1 MFYNLG
7 MLPMREQICSHS
19 GTHQERMV
27 IAMSKKLKF
36 PLRIQ
41 FLVIALSLAVT
52 TTVLGLSAF
61 LTDTDIY
68 QGTFRTALGDE
79 LGFKLTGDAH
89 EDEAILPGGT
99 VDLNVC
105 AEIDKPNDLYLFVEL
120 DIPSDF
126 EKVGFNSTEWRP
138 ISEGSDIYYFG
149 NATSLVS
156 LGKTNGTDSDILDGI
171 KLSPEVEGGESYTV
185 TITGYAIQAAN
196 INSTSPTAVFNM
208 IGGQNEN
215 P

>member
-1 MFYNLG
+1 
-7 MLPMREQICSHS
+7 
-19 GTHQERMV
+19 
-27 IAMSKKLKF
+27 MSKKLKF

-126 EKVGFNSTEWRP
+126 EKVGFNSTEWHP

-171 KLSPEVEGGESYTV
+171 KLSTEVEGGESYTV

>member
-1 MFYNLG
+1 
-7 MLPMREQICSHS
+7 
-19 GTHQERMV
+19 MV

-52 TTVLGLSAF
+52 TTVLGLSAY

-126 EKVGFNSTEWRP
+126 EKVGFNSTEWHP

-171 KLSPEVEGGESYTV
+171 KLSTEVEGGESYTV
-185 TITGYAIQAAN
+185 TITGYAIQADN
-196 INSTSPTAVFNM
+196 ISTTSPTAVFEM